1 MLTLAQCAGG
11 LTASGIILQRATA
24 RHLAAA
30 SLPTT
35 LLRQKQTMKSST
47 LQICVGNEAG
57 DLDSIV
63 SAIATSFLKNALHQ
77 HNTSSS
83 TSSTTTTTTCAIPLI
98 PFPRSEFR
106 LRRDAVYLFSL
117 VGFQFDEIS
126 ESPIELI
133 FSDELDQALQKCDP
147 ASSSSS
153 SSGSCSSEAA
163 SLELVLTDHNKR
175 TIQHTALDDAIVV
188 EIIDHHADSG
198 DHPNV
203 VGSQRNVVGGALS
216 FFFFCFFMSPL
227 LFSHTDFS
235 SFFPSFSFFPFLFLF
250 RRTCICVYACHRVT
264 PSKRCRHPSRT
275 KSFTSSNHYLRC

>member
-83 TSSTTTTTTCAIPLI
+83 TTTTTTTTTTCAIPLI

-147 ASSSSS
+147 ASSSS

-216 FFFFCFFMSPL
+216 FFLFCSFMSPL
-227 LFSHTDFS
+227 LSSH
-235 SFFPSFSFFPFLFLF
+235 
-250 RRTCICVYACHRVT
+250 
-264 PSKRCRHPSRT
+264 
-275 KSFTSSNHYLRC
+275 